1 MTSQMP
7 SNAIVFDNLKLSHFS
22 TVRSHK
28 SPFPTYKLVKG
39 DPVLQAAF
47 EKELE
52 FIKKL
57 IMEEI
62 VLLHVDETHVRAY
75 LNMD

>member
-1 MTSQMP
+1 M
-7 SNAIVFDNLKLSHFS
+7 
-22 TVRSHK
+22 
-28 SPFPTYKLVKG
+28 
-39 DPVLQAAF
+39 LQAAF